1 MHTAIRHGRRRRRRI
16 DVSRVDLL
24 ASLVV
29 FMVALP
35 LCIAIARAC
44 GLPPEAGII
53 TGIVGGLVVGPLAG
67 CRLQVSGP
75 AAGLIVLVLDF
86 VQETARL
93 VEAGTSAIPPAAALG
108 PPSSSAALI
117 QLTMAALRCGQ
128 WFRAVSPAVVLG
140 MLGGI
145 GVVIVAKQVHEMIDD
160 RPAASVADNLL
171 VHPGGRLEGGGR
183 PGPGPA
189 ASHGRCPGRAGH
201 PDRSSSAGSRSRR
214 SECSLSR
221 RPCRRPGRQPDS
233 SRGSACRPVASR
245 WSRTCSPRDLAA
257 TGNAPSLLGDG
268 GVWTM
273 AGAIGL
279 IASAETLLC
288 ATAVDQMHR
297 GPRTNYD
304 RELMAQ
310 GMGNAICGVLGALP
324 MTGVIVRSSA
334 NVAAGARTRLSATLH
349 GLWLLLFVV
358 LLPGLLQ
365 RVPGACLAAVLVYT
379 GVKLVDW
386 RAGLRLWRT
395 SRAEALIGLATLVG
409 VVATDLLTGVLLGV
423 ALSAIKLAYST
434 SHLKVRSRTDPARR
448 EVRLHLVG
456 SATFLSLPR
465 LARCSNA
472 VPRGWELHV
481 ELHDLLFIDHS
492 CLHLMTEWEKQHRA
506 TGGSLTLDQD
516 GLWARFDRPGRR
528 VNRNGPAGGSVPD
541 AAG

>member
-1 MHTAIRHGRRRRRRI
+1 LVLIVWKPLAPRRLKLIPAALIAVVAGTLVVEGFGLPARRI
-16 DVSRVDLL
+16 DVESNLL
-24 ASLVV
+24 AAVTW
-29 FMVALP
+29 P
-35 LCIAIARAC
+35 R
-44 GLPPEAGII
+44 PE
-53 TGIVGGLVVGPLAG
+53 TL
-67 CRLQVSGP
+67 
-75 AAGLIVLVLDF
+75 
-86 VQETARL
+86 
-93 VEAGTSAIPPAAALG
+93 
-108 PPSSSAALI
+108 
-117 QLTMAALRCGQ
+117 
-128 WFRAVSPAVVLG
+128 
-140 MLGGI
+140 
-145 GVVIVAKQVHEMIDD
+145 
-160 RPAASVADNLL
+160 
-171 VHPGGRLEGGGR
+171 
-183 PGPGPA
+183 
-189 ASHGRCPGRAGH
+189 
-201 PDRSSSAGSRSRR
+201 
-214 SECSLSR
+214 
-221 RPCRRPGRQPDS
+221 
-233 SRGSACRPVASR
+233 
-245 WSRTCSPRDLAA
+245 
-257 TGNAPSLLGDG
+257 PSLLGDG
-268 GVWTM
+268 GFWTM

-279 IASAETLLC
+279 IARAETLLC

-465 LARCSNA
+465 LARALDA

-516 GLWARFDRPGRR
+516 GLSARFDRPGRR